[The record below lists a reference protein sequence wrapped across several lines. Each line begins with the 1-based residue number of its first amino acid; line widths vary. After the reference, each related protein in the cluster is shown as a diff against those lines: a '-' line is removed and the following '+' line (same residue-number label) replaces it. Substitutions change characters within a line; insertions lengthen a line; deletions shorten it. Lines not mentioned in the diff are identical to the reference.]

1 MATRPNRIKYLTD
14 AEIQEL
20 LAQSDGELSDIDD
33 PDFENIP
40 ESDTDS
46 ENLENDSLVYEEI
59 DQPSTSKV
67 GQKRKRIRTRWDNSE
82 FMNFNLDDLPLEFRD
97 TGFQGE
103 VLSPTEY
110 FTNFFPEIFW
120 KECVEQTN
128 LYAFEK
134 KGDRYTST
142 DIKEV
147 KIFAG
152 IHIIMGVL
160 QMPQIRMY
168 WSKTCNVPKIT
179 ENMNRNRFY
188 ELRNTLHFVDKN
200 NMTES
205 QKRDKL
211 FLVRPILEVFRN
223 ACLTLPRTECLSID
237 EQMMPFSG
245 RCPMRQ
251 YLPSKP
257 NPVGL
262 KIFVLA
268 APDGLVLDFLIY
280 TGADTVL
287 VEDKQLYGLGG
298 AVVKHLV
305 GTIPTAKVTHIFT
318 DRYFTGLAILDY
330 LVSRNIYLTG
340 TVMTNRTDGVAG
352 SFPKD
357 IDMERGSSV
366 SRRREDG
373 KACLVKWKD
382 KKSVLLLSSA
392 FGIKP
397 EGSCKRWAK
406 EQRQRVD
413 VRQPAIVRSYNT
425 YMGGVDMMDRLISY
439 YRISTRTKKW
449 TMRVFAHFLNMAT
462 CNAWIMYI
470 RHCKHCEI
478 PLKNR
483 LHLID
488 FKLAIAESLIKAEVS
503 EEAVQERPQRRKYQH
518 FVPLPVND
526 VRYDRTGHFPEHVKR
541 ENQMKCR
548 LPGCPGK
555 SRVRCIKCDLYLCLQ
570 NRNCFFEFHNK

>member
-1 MATRPNRIKYLTD
+1 MATRPDRIKYLTD

-82 FMNFNLDDLPLEFRD
+82 FMNFNLDDLALEFRD

-134 KGDRYTST
+134 KRRS
-142 DIKEV
+142 
-147 KIFAG
+147 
-152 IHIIMGVL
+152 
-160 QMPQIRMY
+160 
-168 WSKTCNVPKIT
+168 
-179 ENMNRNRFY
+179 
-188 ELRNTLHFVDKN
+188 LH
-200 NMTES
+200 
-205 QKRDKL
+205 QYGYKR
-211 FLVRPILEVFRN
+211 
-223 ACLTLPRTECLSID
+223 
-237 EQMMPFSG
+237 
-245 RCPMRQ
+245 
-251 YLPSKP
+251 
-257 NPVGL
+257 
-262 KIFVLA
+262 
-268 APDGLVLDFLIY
+268 
-280 TGADTVL
+280 GADTVL

-392 FGIKP
+392 FRIKP

-406 EQRQRVD
+406 EQRQR
-413 VRQPAIVRSYNT
+413 A
-425 YMGGVDMMDRLISY
+425 
-439 YRISTRTKKW
+439 
-449 TMRVFAHFLNMAT
+449 
-462 CNAWIMYI
+462 C
-470 RHCKHCEI
+470 HCKVI
-478 PLKNR
+478 
-483 LHLID
+483 
-488 FKLAIAESLIKAEVS
+488 
-503 EEAVQERPQRRKYQH
+503 
-518 FVPLPVND
+518 
-526 VRYDRTGHFPEHVKR
+526 
-541 ENQMKCR
+541 
-548 LPGCPGK
+548 
-555 SRVRCIKCDLYLCLQ
+555 
-570 NRNCFFEFHNK
+570 